1 MISISSLS
9 KSYAEKPA
17 LDNVSL
23 TVARGETVVILGHS
37 GSGKSTLLRCL
48 IGLTRFESGIIQV
61 DDIEVNPAMSADSR
75 RAAIQ
80 KIRHRCGTVFQQYHL
95 FPHLTVLENITLA
108 PVYVAKTAAVSAQ
121 SYGMELLKNLGLE
134 SKASDRPHQLSGG
147 EQQRVAIARALAL
160 NPQYLL
166 YDEPTS
172 ALDPPRAR
180 EMWKLMANLAEK
192 GQTQVVVTHQEQIQD
207 ALPCRIVRMD
217 KGKVI
222 NDSGVTVV

>member
-1 MISISSLS
+1 MISIISLS
-9 KSYAEKPA
+9 KSYAGKPA

-48 IGLTRFESGIIQV
+48 IGLARFESGFIQV
-61 DDIEVNPAMSADSR
+61 DDIRVDPAMSTESR
-75 RAAIQ
+75 RSAIQ

-95 FPHLTVLENITLA
+95 FPHLTILENITLA
-108 PVYVAKTAAVSAQ
+108 PVHAGRISSAKAQASAL
-121 SYGMELLKNLGLE
+121 ELLHNLGLE
-134 SKASDRPHQLSGG
+134 SKASHRPHQLSGG

-160 NPQYLL
+160 DPHYLL

-180 EMWKLMANLAEK
+180 DMWKLMANLAEK
-192 GQTQVVVTHQEQIQD
+192 GQTQIIVTHQEQIQD
-207 ALPCRIVRMD
+207 ALPCRIVRME
-217 KGKVI
+217 KGKIVEV
-222 NDSGVTVV
+222 GVTAG